1 MHGHGIQLSLE
12 IVGAVAAVVTALAT
26 LIVAMRRR

>member
-1 MHGHGIQLSLE
+1 MHGHPIHFSLE

-26 LIVAMRRR
+26 LLVALRRR